1 LYKLLFLFFSP
12 FFLHYWSDVL
22 LARLPLLFPNKN
34 QQLAVFFSR
43 NIYSTFQVQ
52 VTCKDARQ

>member
-1 LYKLLFLFFSP
+1 LYKLLFLFFFL

-22 LARLPLLFPNKN
+22 LARLSLLFPNKN

-43 NIYSTFQVQ
+43 NIYFPGASYM
-52 VTCKDARQ
+52 